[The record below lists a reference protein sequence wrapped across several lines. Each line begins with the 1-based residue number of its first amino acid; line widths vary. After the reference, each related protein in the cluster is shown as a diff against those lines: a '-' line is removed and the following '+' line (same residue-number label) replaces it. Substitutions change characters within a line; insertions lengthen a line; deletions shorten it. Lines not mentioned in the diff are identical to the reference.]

1 MKYATADDQNNN
13 IVIRKP
19 LFVYVN
25 KVYPDGDF
33 SKIGIGVA

>member
-1 MKYATADDQNNN
+1 MLRQ
-13 IVIRKP
+13 P
-19 LFVYVN
+19 LNVYVN